1 LDEQVGEHYICA
13 VAVDRNPMEACTACT
28 PDYANDETSCVPY
41 CPAHLR
47 SAPRCFNVRVWTNGK
62 PTFTLPAPG
71 DRRQVIDMNFP
82 FEITIKAGDANWMDP
97 VTLAVYGVH
106 PDGSSITAVPGEMA
120 TYKFRWRPIRRFGGW
135 SQVRASQDV
144 YILRLC

>member
-1 LDEQVGEHYICA
+1 MGEHYICG
-13 VAVDRNPMEACTACT
+13 VAVDRNPMDACAACT
-28 PDYANDETSCVPY
+28 PDYVNDETSCVPY
-41 CPAHLR
+41 CPPHLR
-47 SAPRCFNVRVWTNGK
+47 SAPRCFNVRVWTNGL

-106 PDGSSITAVPGEMA
+106 PDGSSIIAVPDEMA
-120 TYKFRWRPIRRFGGW
+120 TYKFRWRPSRRFGGW
-135 SQVRASQDV
+135 SQVRASEDCADWV
-144 YILRLC
+144 S